1 MRDGRSTIRNIF
13 KNAKLVDGGH
23 LVSSYQMPSS
33 DTLLTAFLAR
43 LPTMHVLLTSDLD
56 SWHQAV

>member
-1 MRDGRSTIRNIF
+1 MEGSTIGNIF

-33 DTLLTAFLAR
+33 DTLLTAFLTR
-43 LPTMHVLLTSDLD
+43 FPMTHVLLPGDHD